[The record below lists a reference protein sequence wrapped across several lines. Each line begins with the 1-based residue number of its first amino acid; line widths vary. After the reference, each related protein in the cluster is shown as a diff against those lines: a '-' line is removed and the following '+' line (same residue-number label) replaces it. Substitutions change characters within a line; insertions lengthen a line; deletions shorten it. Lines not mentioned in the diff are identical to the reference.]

1 VTLCTKNLPSH
12 VLCEWFAMQLTAA
25 TAAVI
30 TKLSSSIHNELA
42 LRQFISVGM
51 LLQFESLISC
61 HGDEIGMLEDMDV
74 GMHDLACVRFV
85 VTSQTDSSSTTAVLV
100 SGNRSDML
108 TSVSAFFP
116 HEFLPYIAL
125 LRCHGIRNM
134 SPQFW

>member
-1 VTLCTKNLPSH
+1 
-12 VLCEWFAMQLTAA
+12 MQLTAA

-42 LRQFISVGM
+42 LRQFVSVGM

-85 VTSQTDSSSTTAVLV
+85 ITSHTDGSSTTAVLV
-100 SGNRSDML
+100 SGNRSDMFISFS
-108 TSVSAFFP
+108 TSLNFF
-116 HEFLPYIAL
+116 I
-125 LRCHGIRNM
+125 I
-134 SPQFW
+134 